1 MAPWPRL
8 MTPIRPKITARPEA
22 ASASTRVMRTAS
34 ATTLRT
40 EASKLSPGGGRGGPA
55 WDRPIASEWQRLA
68 GGRLGLHRRERLDLL
83 EHVVHARPARLH
95 AHQVGRQHRL
105 VVVRP

>member
-34 ATTLRT
+34 ATTLRI
-40 EASKLSPGGGRGGPA
+40 EASKLSPGGGWAAPRGTAPLSQSGSDLQAAGLGCTEGSA
-55 WDRPIASEWQRLA
+55 WICSNMSVTLVQP
-68 GGRLGLHRRERLDLL
+68 GRTRIR
-83 EHVVHARPARLH
+83 
-95 AHQVGRQHRL
+95 
-105 VVVRP
+105 

>member
-34 ATTLRT
+34 ATTLRI
-40 EASKLSPGGGRGGPA
+40 EASKLSPGGGTGAARAGPPLSSQSGSDLQAAGLGCTEGSA
-55 WDRPIASEWQRLA
+55 WICSNMSVTLVQP
-68 GGRLGLHRRERLDLL
+68 GRTRIR
-83 EHVVHARPARLH
+83 
-95 AHQVGRQHRL
+95 
-105 VVVRP
+105 